1 VEIEFAMTFA
11 PPSLGLLQVRP
22 MVVSSDDIQVSE
34 EDLEDKNALAASENA
49 LGNGLIENIKD
60 IVYVLPDS
68 FELEKTRE
76 MAEEMDLINQELVK
90 KGSPYLLIVFGRL
103 GSSDPWLGIPVN
115 WGQISGSL
123 VIIETYQE
131 GLSADMSQGSHF
143 FHNLTS
149 LGVSYIS
156 LPKRGKHQLDWKWL
170 SEQKE
175 IQKTKYLR
183 HIELK
188 SPLGIKIDGKS
199 GRAIVLKSR
208 GKNG

>member
-1 VEIEFAMTFA
+1 MTFRSA
-11 PPSLGLLQVRP
+11 RKTWK
-22 MVVSSDDIQVSE
+22 IN
-34 EDLEDKNALAASENA
+34 NALAVSENA
-49 LGNGLIENIKD
+49 LGNGMVENIKD

-68 FELEKTRE
+68 FELDKTQE
-76 MAEEMDLINQELVK
+76 MAEELENINGTLVK

-115 WGQISGSL
+115 WGQISGSR

-156 LPKRGKHQLDWKWL
+156 LPKAGKYQLDWQWL

-175 IQKTKYLR
+175 IQRTTYLR

-208 GKNG
+208 GNNG

>member
-1 VEIEFAMTFA
+1 MTFS
-11 PPSLGLLQVRP
+11 PPSLGLLPVRST
-22 MVVSSDDIQVSE
+22 VVSSDDVQVSE
-34 EDLEDKNALAASENA
+34 EDLENQNTLASSENA
-49 LGNGLIENIKD
+49 LGNGLIDNIKD
-60 IVYVLPDS
+60 IIYILPDS

-76 MAEEMDLINQELVK
+76 MAKELEQINQELVK
-90 KGSPYLLIVFGRL
+90 KGTPYLLIVFGRL

-115 WGQISGSL
+115 WGQISGSR

-156 LPKRGKHQLDWKWL
+156 LPKTGKHQLDWPWL
-170 SEQKE
+170 SERKE
-175 IQKTKYLR
+175 IKKTNYLR

-188 SPLGIKIDGKS
+188 SPLEIKIDGKS
-199 GRAIVLKSR
+199 GRAVVLKPEV
-208 GKNG
+208 